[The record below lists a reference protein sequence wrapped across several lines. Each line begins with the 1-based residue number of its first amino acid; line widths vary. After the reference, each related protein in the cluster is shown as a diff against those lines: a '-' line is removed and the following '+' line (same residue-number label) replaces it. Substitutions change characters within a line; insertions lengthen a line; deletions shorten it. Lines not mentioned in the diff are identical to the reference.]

1 MGRATLPQLLYP
13 EKTTGKKTSSNK
25 YIRITYRY
33 KSILALS
40 NITKLDTVLK
50 ATMVDRAT
58 SLVFKL

>member
-1 MGRATLPQLLYP
+1 MGRATLLQLLYP
-13 EKTTGKKTSSNK
+13 DKTTGKNTSSNK

-50 ATMVDRAT
+50 ATMVDRAAN
-58 SLVFKL
+58 LVFKL